1 MSDIVV
7 AETQQELEELEL
19 IRTRFGIDK
28 ERFAKAVEFA
38 QLIVEGVSRK
48 RAYEQAFDVDK
59 QTAISRASSTFRAKY
74 VQELV
79 RYFRPNDDTLY
90 IGEVKTII
98 QRGMEIV
105 RDRRS
110 SPREVTEAMKALQP
124 YIKQQIESK
133 VQVEHTHEVKPADAV
148 MVKMQKQIES
158 LTGQGKMVDQSGDI
172 IDVEYVK

>member
-7 AETQQELEELEL
+7 ADTQQEKEELEL
-19 IRTRFGIDK
+19 IRTRFGVEP
-28 ERFAKAVEFA
+28 ERFQKAISFA

-48 RAYEQAFDVDK
+48 RAYEEAYQATKD
-59 QTAISRASSTFRAKY
+59 QAISRASSTFRAKY

-90 IGEVKTII
+90 IGEIKTII

-124 YIKQQIESK
+124 YIKQQVDAK
-133 VQVEHTHEVKPADAV
+133 LQVEHTHEVKPADAV
-148 MVKMQKQIES
+148 MVKMQKQIEQ
-158 LTGQGKMVDQSGDI
+158 LTSNGKMVSQDGEI
-172 IDVEYVK
+172 IDVEEVM